1 MTNKTQEIII
11 NLEPRGAARPR
22 FASRGGF
29 ARAYTPKTDR
39 EWTAAAVHILRAKT
53 TGQYRGPVAVDIIS
67 LKHRPNHLGAKDR
80 GIQWANVK
88 PDIDNVCKLT
98 LDAAT
103 KAGVWIDDNQVCQ
116 LNALTLYHA
125 YGDKPCVV
133 LRVRSLVEVPPLA
146 RLGAWAKRLLGLTPK
161 S

>member
-1 MTNKTQEIII
+1 MTTKTQEIII

-22 FASRGGF
+22 FVSRGKF

-53 TGQYRGPVAVDIIS
+53 KGQYHGPVAVDIIS
-67 LKHRPNHLGAKDR
+67 LKHRPNFLKAADSGP
-80 GIQWANVK
+80 QWANVK
-88 PDIDNVCKLT
+88 PDVDNVCKLV

-116 LNALTLYHA
+116 LNALTVYHA
-125 YGDKPCVV
+125 YGDQPCVI
-133 LRVRSLVEVPPLA
+133 LRVRSLAKVEPRA
-146 RLGAWAKRLLGLTPK
+146 RIGAWAKRLLGLTPN